1 MILTNKI
8 LIPLTCPINFYEDKH
23 NVDTPDCF
31 VQEWCNGDDIKI
43 QIRSDEVT
51 SLKLRII
58 DERGVFVSDHSF
70 DAFMTLNGFR
80 YANITYRVNLNLWDK
95 YYFQLLDNNNVLLAQ
110 STVNRITK
118 GYNTSYLQYSDNKN
132 RLETIFVS
140 ESQTRTTYYT
150 KDAQPLIFKDRG
162 NDGMWY
168 FQNTNSGYCLFKF
181 NTYLIDMIT
190 HLVFVNKGGDE
201 HKVQVQYLDTIS
213 EGIQLYE
220 CYYGEEAIVT
230 SLSLSQNDKV
240 SIYLETPYATYEM
253 KDLYMDLTG
262 EYNLNYN
269 PELSGHGGILVEKWE
284 NGILATPNSLVLT
297 HGFVG
302 AKGGHL
308 YSNIFVSENKDN
320 FDSLTL
326 LKAQLFDEYDNLI
339 ETIIGSSEGEIPYE
353 STLKFST
360 TDLSVNVKYKVKMF
374 YKDVEVG
381 ETPLFNV
388 SLTDNECWI
397 AAPTDYYFNL
407 RFVGGFMANSDEQK
421 ADNTDYLDQ
430 ENDNVS
436 LHQNPYREHELLIG
450 DNKGISSSFRNM
462 LNNVF
467 QCEELRI
474 NFVDMVKANG
484 QATFEAENI
493 DRTGNKTLKIKLQ
506 EKENDY
512 LQNSLLGLSTYEQLI
527 TNGEYILIN

>member
-23 NVDTPDCF
+23 NVDTLDCF
-31 VQEWCNGDDIKI
+31 IQEWCNGDDIKI

-150 KDAQPLIFKDRG
+150 KDAQPILFTDSTYE
-162 NDGMWY
+162 GMMY
-168 FQNTNSGYCLFKF
+168 YQAPNTGYYVFKF
-181 NTYLIDMIT
+181 NTYLLDMDT
-190 HLVFVNKGGDE
+190 HLVFVNEGGDE
-201 HKVQVQYLDTIS
+201 HKVQVQYLETIS

-220 CYYGEEAIVT
+220 CYYGEEDIAT

-262 EYNLNYN
+262 KYNLNYD
-269 PELSGHGGILVEKWE
+269 PDLPVYDGILVEKWE
-284 NGILATPNSLVLT
+284 DSILATPNSLVLT

-302 AKGGHL
+302 ARNGYL
-308 YSNIFVSENKDN
+308 FSNIFVSENKDN
-320 FDSLTL
+320 FDSIAL
-326 LKAQLFDEYDNLI
+326 LKAQLFDEYDNII
-339 ETIIGSSEGEIPYE
+339 ETKIGEDADFAFE
-353 STLKFST
+353 STLMFST
-360 TDLSVNVKYKVKMF
+360 IELYENVKYKVKMF
-374 YKDVEVG
+374 YNDVEVG

-450 DNKGISSSFRNM
+450 DNKGISYSFRNM